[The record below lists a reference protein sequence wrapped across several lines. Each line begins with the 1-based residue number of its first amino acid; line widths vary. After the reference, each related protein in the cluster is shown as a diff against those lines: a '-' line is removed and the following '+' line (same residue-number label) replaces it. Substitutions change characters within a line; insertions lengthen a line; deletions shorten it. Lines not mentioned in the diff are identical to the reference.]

1 MLQRIQSLYLA
12 LVILLGLVLLFMPVL
27 SFTAYE
33 HHYVMNAYKTIQ
45 SDSKEFLSKNMGV
58 GALQGLIILISG
70 IVIFLFKNRDL
81 QMKLAKFNILLLAFQ
96 IAAIVMYSDVVRK
109 AIPDQ
114 EPADVLVNFEFAC
127 TIPLISL
134 ILTYLAVR
142 AIKKDDDL
150 VRSAD
155 RLR

>member
-12 LVILLGLVLLFMPVL
+12 LVVILGVLLLFLPVL
-27 SFTAYE
+27 SFTANE
-33 HHYVMNAYKTIQ
+33 HHYVMNAYKTLQ
-45 SDSKEFLSKNMGV
+45 LDSLEVLSKNMGV
-58 GALQGLIILISG
+58 GAIQGLVILISV
-70 IVIFLFKNRDL
+70 IVIFLFKNRGL
-81 QMKLAKFNILLLAFQ
+81 QMKVAKLNILLLALQ

-109 AIPDQ
+109 SIPDQ
-114 EPADVLVNFEFAC
+114 DPADVAVHFEFAC